1 MRTSAINDARADVAR
16 RLSAPQVGD
25 NAAQF
30 RVAFKQLVD
39 AILAEYPEGR
49 LLHDRLQAE
58 ALALRDEVHARLAEQ
73 EPALA

>member
-1 MRTSAINDARADVAR
+1 MRTSAINDARADAAR
-16 RLSAPQVGD
+16 HLSAPQAGD
-25 NAAQF
+25 NASQLK
-30 RVAFKQLVD
+30 VAFKQLVD

-49 LLHDRLQAE
+49 LLQDRLQAE